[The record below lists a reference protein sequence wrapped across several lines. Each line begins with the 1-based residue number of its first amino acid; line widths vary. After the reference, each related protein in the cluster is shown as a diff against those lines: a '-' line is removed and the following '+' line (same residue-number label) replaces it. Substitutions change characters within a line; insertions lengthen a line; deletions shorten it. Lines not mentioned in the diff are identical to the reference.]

1 MTLQAI
7 KQQLRSGAYAW
18 PGGYPIYFVTSDGA
32 ALSFG
37 AVRAE
42 WRNVVDAHL
51 RNDKGCGWHIAGADI
66 NWEDSDLYCDH
77 TGERIESAYDE
88 PDDAA
93 PGCEA

>member
-7 KQQLRSGAYAW
+7 KQQLRYGPYAW

-32 ALSFG
+32 VLSFA

-51 RNDKGCGWHIAGADI
+51 RNNTQCGWHIAAADI
-66 NWEDSDLYCDH
+66 NWEDSDLFCDH
-77 TGERIESAYDE
+77 TGERIESAYAE
-88 PDDAA
+88 DDVA
-93 PGCEA
+93 